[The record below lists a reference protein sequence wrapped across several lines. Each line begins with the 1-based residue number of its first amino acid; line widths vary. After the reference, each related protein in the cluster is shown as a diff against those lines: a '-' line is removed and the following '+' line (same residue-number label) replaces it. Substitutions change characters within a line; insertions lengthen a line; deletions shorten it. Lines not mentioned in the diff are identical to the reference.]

1 MNDNSSDNG
10 KMFVLNDM
18 DAKKTYTKVRNSV
31 ITAQSRIYS
40 AVNTAMVQAY
50 WEIGEQIYLACG
62 ENDRAEYGAGLLK
75 YLSEQLTAEFGKG
88 YTVRNLQMMRKF
100 YLMYQNTNTLCSQL
114 SWSHYRMLMRISDDK
129 RREWY
134 TDECAKSG
142 WSVRQL
148 ERQINTMFYERLLS
162 SKDKESVA
170 AEIQTTEPKPEYEKI
185 IRDPYV
191 LEFLDLPANPHF
203 YEKDL
208 EQALIDHLQNFL
220 LELGRG
226 FSFVARQKM
235 ISFDGRQFYI
245 DLVFYNYILKCFV
258 LIDLKLGDLT
268 HQDLGQMQMYVNY
281 YTRELMNEGD
291 NPPIGIVLCA
301 DKSDAIVKYTLP
313 EDNKQI
319 FASRYMTYIP
329 SEEEFKK
336 ELRLEEYKKIND
348 DNIQF

>member
-1 MNDNSSDNG
+1 MSDKENSIIP
-10 KMFVLNDM
+10 VEAT
-18 DAKKTYTKVRNSV
+18 AKETYTKARNSV

-114 SWSHYRMLMRISDDK
+114 SWSHYRVLMRISDEK

-170 AEIQTTEPKPEYEKI
+170 AEIQTTEPKSEYEKI
-185 IRDPYV
+185 ICDPYV

-203 YEKDL
+203 YEKNL

-226 FSFVARQKM
+226 FSFVARQKI

-245 DLVFYNYILKCFV
+245 DLVFYNYILKCFCTDR
-258 LIDLKLGDLT
+258 LED
-268 HQDLGQMQMYVNY
+268 
-281 YTRELMNEGD
+281 RR
-291 NPPIGIVLCA
+291 
-301 DKSDAIVKYTLP
+301 SDA
-313 EDNKQI
+313 
-319 FASRYMTYIP
+319 SRPGTDADVCKLLYP
-329 SEEEFKK
+329 
-336 ELRLEEYKKIND
+336 
-348 DNIQF
+348 